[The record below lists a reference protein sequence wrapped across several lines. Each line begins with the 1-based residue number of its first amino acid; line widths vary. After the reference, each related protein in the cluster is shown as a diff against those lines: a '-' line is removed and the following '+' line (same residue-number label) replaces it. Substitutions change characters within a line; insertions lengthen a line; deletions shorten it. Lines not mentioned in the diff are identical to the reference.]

1 MNIEI
6 SDAANESF
14 VLNKE
19 CPSKTFHFTLP
30 DFTFYINHVRFATIP
45 ENEHWHQTFLKT
57 EIRLQINYKYIDQAP
72 SEQLEEISFPIHLFV
87 NPNKIEPYFT
97 INKLIDRKLFGKGF
111 EFDKIDQIS
120 VRFELLENEKIK
132 IPYHYELETS
142 YKKL

>member
-19 CPSKTFHFTLP
+19 SPSKTFHFTLP
-30 DFTFYINHVRFATIP
+30 DFTFYINHVRFATIL
-45 ENEHWHQTFLKT
+45 ENEHWHQIILKT
-57 EIRLQINYKYIDQAP
+57 ELLLKVNYNYIDQAA

-87 NPNKIEPYFT
+87 DPNKIEPYFT
-97 INKLIDRKLFGKGF
+97 INKLIDRKLFGKGL
-111 EFDKIDQIS
+111 ELKKIDQIS
-120 VRFELLENEKIK
+120 VRIELLENEKIN
-132 IPYHYELETS
+132 IPYHYMIETS

>member
-30 DFTFYINHVRFATIP
+30 EFTFHINHVRFATLP
-45 ENEHWHQTFLKT
+45 VTSSQ
-57 EIRLQINYKYIDQAP
+57 
-72 SEQLEEISFPIHLFV
+72 
-87 NPNKIEPYFT
+87 KIEPYFT
-97 INKLIDRKLFGKGF
+97 INKLIDRKLFGKSF
-111 EFDKIDQIS
+111 ELDQIYQIS
-120 VRFELLENEKIK
+120 VKNELLENEKIN

-142 YKKL
+142 YKKLKELGFFCNVDKIP